1 MLFLQLPLL
10 AALLPGSVNAEDP
23 VELQVRLGCELS
35 SSESAKGFMQAAL
48 EGSDFL
54 SFQNTTWVPSPEG
67 GKQAQKACDL
77 LNLYEGIKQIVE
89 NLMSKTCPRFLL
101 GILDAGKTY
110 LQRQVR
116 PEAWLSSSSILGSG
130 RLMLVCH
137 ISGFYPMSIW
147 VMWMRGEQE
156 QLDSKR
162 DDVLPNADGTWYV
175 RVILEVEAEDAVG
188 LSCHVKHSSL
198 GDQDLI
204 LNWGHSLSMNLIIL
218 AVVVPLILLIV
229 LVLWFKRRWS
239 YRGIP

>member
-67 GKQAQKACDL
+67 GKQAQKVCDL

-116 PEAWLSSSSILGSG
+116 PEAWLSSSSIFGSG

-137 ISGFYPMSIW
+137 VSGFYPMSIW